1 MIHEKFQHDANDGYL
16 HKMFSVT
23 SEIRLEADRFF
34 SEDDATQ
41 KADIFSSSLEK
52 MISKLNF

>member
-1 MIHEKFQHDANDGYL
+1 
-16 HKMFSVT
+16 MFSVT